1 MTSMNIF
8 GRALAAA
15 APVAFALALGIAPG
29 APARAQSADYR
40 TLGALTFDGI
50 PPLSPAV
57 EKRVDRY
64 MPCRGTRFLQWLPHA
79 GMLVAIRS
87 CRSVRLAR
95 LSGALAKP
103 RPLTSLRRPVPWIRS
118 RGDLLAFVRRSHGHA
133 QLYLRAGS
141 APARQVT
148 GGDVLRGT
156 PLWSGAGPSLAFY
169 GAGPADGRGAVYI
182 ENTAQGGMPR
192 LVVGALSGRWR
203 LLDWS
208 RDGRRLL
215 LGDVTRPQ
223 GNVLYLLAVKS
234 GSLERL
240 PVPPARIA
248 AARFAPGGSAIY
260 LLSDQGGQFERLFRF
275 DLRTH
280 VLQPVSPKASWDVEQ
295 LAVSRDGRYVA
306 YTVDE
311 DGRSILTVIDNR
323 LKLALPIPWLRDGLI
338 GNMRFDC
345 RDRLAFTYQSARHPP
360 GVYVYDPGRRVLA
373 RWTAPAGERKTRLLA
388 AARLIH
394 YPTWDRVNGERRMIS
409 AYVYLPPA
417 PGPAPVLI
425 LLHAGVHSQFR
436 PRWRP
441 FIQFVVNELGYVVIA
456 PNVRG
461 SSGYGTPFRDLADGR
476 RRQYAVRDIG
486 SLLVWIGLQPG
497 FDVHHVVLMG
507 RGYGGWLA
515 LDSLATFDGHLRGA
529 IDVAGIAD
537 LADYV
542 THAPAGRI
550 ERRMAEFGDTDDPPV
565 ARFLRHISP
574 LGEVQRIRSPVLI
587 VQGLDGR
594 GSRAAESRQLAYLLR
609 FHHDKVWLLT
619 AGDAGNDFSPPADRA
634 AFFATAAQFLT
645 RLAKKGAP

>member
-1 MTSMNIF
+1 MTSTKIF
-8 GRALAAA
+8 DREPVAAALAA
-15 APVAFALALGIAPG
+15 VVLALGIAPG
-29 APARAQSADYR
+29 TPARAQSADYR
-40 TLGALTFDGI
+40 TLGPLTFDGI

-57 EKRVDRY
+57 QKRAGRY
-64 MPCRGTRFLQWLPHA
+64 MPCRGTRFLQWLPHG

-95 LSGALAKP
+95 LSGAHAKP
-103 RPLTSLRRPVPWIRS
+103 RPLLSLRRPAPWIRS
-118 RGDLLAFVRRSHGHA
+118 QGDLLAFVRRSDGHP
-133 QLYLRAGS
+133 QLYLDADS
-141 APARQVT
+141 APARRVT
-148 GGDVLRGT
+148 RGDELRGT
-156 PLWSGAGPSLAFY
+156 PLWSSNGPSLAFY

-182 ENTAQGGMPR
+182 ENVAHGGLPR
-192 LVVGALSGRWR
+192 LVAGALSGRWR

-208 RDGRRLL
+208 AHGRRLL
-215 LGDVTRPQ
+215 LADVTRPEA
-223 GNVLYLLAVKS
+223 NVLYLLATRS

-248 AARFAPGGSAIY
+248 SARFAPGGSAIY

-280 VLQPVSPKASWDVEQ
+280 VLKPVSAKASWDIEQ

-306 YTVDE
+306 YTMDE

-323 LKLALPIPWLRDGLI
+323 LKLALPIPWLRDGVI
-338 GNMRFDC
+338 GNIRFDS

-360 GVYVYDPGRRVLA
+360 GVYVYDPGRRVLE
-373 RWTAPAGERKTRLLA
+373 RWTPPVAKPGARPLA

-394 YPTWDRVNGERRMIS
+394 YPTWDRVNGNSRMIS
-409 AYVYLPPA
+409 AYVYLPPT

-425 LLHAGVHSQFR
+425 LLHTGVHSQFR

-441 FIQFVVNELGYVVIA
+441 FVQFVVNELGYVVIA

-461 SSGYGTPFRDLADGR
+461 SSGYGRAFRALADGW

-529 IDVAGIAD
+529 IDVAGIAN

-574 LGEVQRIRSPVLI
+574 LGEVERIRSPVLI
-587 VQGLDGR
+587 VQGLDGS
-594 GSRAAESRQLAYLLR
+594 GSRAAQSRQLAYLLR

-619 AGDAGNDFSPPADRA
+619 AGNAGNDFSPPADRV

-645 RLAKKGAP
+645 RLAGK

>member
-1 MTSMNIF
+1 MTSTNIF
-8 GRALAAA
+8 RRAPAAAALAAI
-15 APVAFALALGIAPG
+15 ALAMGIAPG
-29 APARAQSADYR
+29 MPARAQSAEYR
-40 TLGALTFDGI
+40 TLGPLTFDGI

-64 MPCRGTRFLQWLPHA
+64 IPCRGTKFLQWLPHG

-95 LSGALAKP
+95 LKGALAKP
-103 RPLTSLRRPVPWIRS
+103 QPLTSVRRPVPWIRS
-118 RGDLLAFVRRSHGHA
+118 EGDWLAFVRRADGHS
-133 QLYLRAGS
+133 QLYVQAGS

-148 GGDVLRGT
+148 QGDELRGT
-156 PLWSGAGPSLAFY
+156 PVWSADGPSLAFY
-169 GAGPADGRGAVYI
+169 GAGPAGGRGAVYI
-182 ENTAQGGMPR
+182 ENVARGGLPR
-192 LVVGALSGRWR
+192 LVDGALSGRWR

-208 RDGRRLL
+208 AHGRRLL
-215 LGDVTRPQ
+215 LADVTRPHAD
-223 GNVLYLLAVKS
+223 VLYLLAAAS

-248 AARFAPGGSAIY
+248 SARFAPGGSAIY

-275 DLRTH
+275 DLGTH
-280 VLQPVSPKASWDVEQ
+280 VLEPVSARTPWDIEQ
-295 LAVSRDGRYVA
+295 LAVSADGRYVA
-306 YTVDE
+306 YTVDD

-323 LKLALPIPWLRDGLI
+323 LKLAVPVPWLRDGVI
-338 GNMRFDC
+338 GNIRFGSG
-345 RDRLAFTYQSARHPP
+345 DRLAFNYQSARRPP
-360 GVYVYDPGRRVLA
+360 GVYVYDPGRRVIE
-373 RWTAPAGERKTRLLA
+373 RWTPAAGQPAAGPLV

-394 YPTWDRVNGERRMIS
+394 YPTWDRVNGNWRMIS

-425 LLHAGVHSQFR
+425 LLHAGVHAQFR

-441 FIQFVVNELGYVVIA
+441 FVQFVVNELGYAVIA

-461 SSGYGTPFRDLADGR
+461 SSGYGTAFRALADGWR
-476 RRQYAVRDIG
+476 REYAVRDIG

-497 FDVHHVVLMG
+497 FDVHRVVLMG

-542 THAPAGRI
+542 THAPAGRL
-550 ERRMAEFGDTDDPPV
+550 ERRMAEFDAADDP
-565 ARFLRHISP
+565 AAAQFLRHISP
-574 LGEVQRIRSPVLI
+574 LGEVERIRSPVLI
-587 VQGLDGR
+587 VQGLDGS

-609 FHHDKVWLLT
+609 FHHDKVWLLS
-619 AGDAGNDFSPPADRA
+619 ARNAGNHFSPPADRA
-634 AFFATAAQFLT
+634 AFFATAAQFLI
-645 RLAKKGAP
+645 RLAGK

>member
-1 MTSMNIF
+1 MTSMKIF
-8 GRALAAA
+8 GRAPAAA
-15 APVAFALALGIAPG
+15 ALGAIVLSVGIAQG

-40 TLGALTFDGI
+40 TRGALTFDGI
-50 PPLSPAV
+50 PPVSPAL
-57 EKRVDRY
+57 EKRVARY
-64 MPCRGTRFLQWLPHA
+64 MPCRGTRFLQWLPHG
-79 GMLVAIRS
+79 GMLVAIHS
-87 CRSVRLAR
+87 CQSVRLAR
-95 LSGALAKP
+95 LNGPLAKP
-103 RPLTSLRRPVPWIRS
+103 RPLISLRRPVPWVWSQGGR
-118 RGDLLAFVRRSHGHA
+118 LAFVRRSDGHP
-133 QLYLRAGS
+133 QLYLDEGS
-141 APARQVT
+141 KPARQVT
-148 GGDVLRGT
+148 RGDELRGA
-156 PLWSGAGPSLAFY
+156 PLWSSHGPSLAFY
-169 GAGPADGRGAVYI
+169 GAGPADGRGAVYD
-182 ENTAQGGMPR
+182 ENVAQGGLPR

-208 RDGRRLL
+208 ADGKWLL
-215 LGDVTRPQ
+215 LADVTRPEA
-223 GNVLYLLAVKS
+223 NVLYLLELSS

-248 AARFAPGGSAIY
+248 SARFAAGGSAIY
-260 LLSDQGGQFERLFRF
+260 LLSDQGGRFERLFRF

-280 VLQPVSPKASWDVEQ
+280 VLEPASAKASWDIEQ
-295 LAVSRDGRYVA
+295 LAVSRDGRYIA
-306 YTVDE
+306 YTVDD

-323 LKLALPIPWLRDGLI
+323 LKLALPIPWLRDGVI
-338 GNMRFDC
+338 GNIRFDS
-345 RDRLAFTYQSARHPP
+345 RDHLAFTYQSARHPP
-360 GVYVYDPGRRVLA
+360 GVYVYYPGRRVLE
-373 RWTAPAGERKTRLLA
+373 RWTAPVGKPGTRPLA

-394 YPTWDRVNGERRMIS
+394 YPTWDRVNGNWRMIS

-417 PGPAPVLI
+417 HGPAPVLI

-461 SSGYGTPFRDLADGR
+461 SSGYGTAFRALADGW

-486 SLLVWIGLQPG
+486 ALLVWIGLQPG
-497 FDVHHVVLMG
+497 FDVHRVVLMG

-529 IDVAGIAD
+529 IDEAGIAD

-542 THAPAGRI
+542 AHAPAGRI

-574 LGEVQRIRSPVLI
+574 LGEVKRIRSPVLI
-587 VQGLDGR
+587 VQGLDGT
-594 GSRAAESRQLAYLLR
+594 GSRAAQSRQLAYLLR

-619 AGDAGNDFSPPADRA
+619 AGNAGNDFSPPADRA
-634 AFFATAAQFLT
+634 AFFATAAQFLG
-645 RLAKKGAP
+645 RLAKK